1 MDCFVC
7 SIVRGNPH
15 LREHEAA
22 RWLTAISQRLV
33 HRLPVDFRTFALGE
47 ARRYE
52 LGVIGG
58 RYGLVALVVEE
69 GQCLH
74 AAELFVLAILDFPVK
89 YRKAVQEWIR
99 LDNSG
104 PCYLSCRCRAD
115 YEFVPGPFLA
125 TTEKHQCGTDE

>member
-1 MDCFVC
+1 M
-7 SIVRGNPH
+7 
-15 LREHEAA
+15 
-22 RWLTAISQRLV
+22 
-33 HRLPVDFRTFALGE
+33 FRTPCQNLNDNPADRANAVKAQVMIPVFMSYMSYSESTEKLKPK
-47 ARRYE
+47 
-52 LGVIGG
+52 LP
-58 RYGLVALVVEE
+58 L
-69 GQCLH
+69 
-74 AAELFVLAILDFPVK
+74 LDFPVK